1 MYSWITDCLHL
12 VFKKCIT
19 HDYIM
24 YSPLDSFTVLFHNLF
39 FSKRLI
45 LLMTFIF
52 SGALQMNFCNAFF
65 ICVMSLSLL

>member
-24 YSPLDSFTVLFHNLF
+24 YSPLDSFTALFHNLF

-45 LLMTFIF
+45 FL
-52 SGALQMNFCNAFF
+52 
-65 ICVMSLSLL
+65 